1 MISIGY
7 INTQIHQNFITI
19 RRKEHHY
26 EKLISSNT
34 IKHIM
39 SQVGKV
45 GVLFSKD
52 KM

>member
-7 INTQIHQNFITI
+7 INTQIHQHFISI
-19 RRKEHHY
+19 RKEHHY
-26 EKLISSNT
+26 EKLISSNM

-39 SQVGKV
+39 SQVGDA